1 MVKNIKFIV
10 APIRLLILVVTF
22 IAPFIF
28 VTYQLVSE
36 IDIRIDF
43 TKKERIGIEYNQSMR
58 QLLER
63 VQKHHLLSQIY
74 LLGDNSIKTEWENS
88 NNQAS
93 NYIQEVDAID
103 QQLNPLL
110 KTTDKWTAIFRN
122 WQDLLLQEP
131 TMSPEQSGE
140 SHKLITS
147 QIVSLINHVGD
158 SSNLNFDPSFDSY
171 YLMIALV
178 RHLPRN
184 LESLDQLRGF
194 VANRKKTE
202 ITIKER
208 AELIIRH
215 GGSKSS
221 MVEIKRGLELAF
233 GVEPKL
239 RPLIGF
245 HLKESLLNNE
255 IFISLVNQIL
265 LNKSA
270 EIDLQGQDYI
280 TLGNQAIF
288 SQYKLYDAIAPA
300 LQNLLQIRVNSLQD
314 RRRQVKIFTL
324 MVLAA
329 FVYIFL
335 SLASNQRKRLRAEE
349 SLRQQQEKSE
359 MLLLNVLPQAIAS
372 RLKDGD
378 DAIADNFAEV
388 TVLFADIVGFTEI
401 SSRIPAQQVV
411 SLLNQVFSAFDYL
424 AEIHG
429 LEKIKTVG
437 DAYMVVG
444 GLPNP
449 RVDHVE
455 AVLDMAIDMRIAISK
470 VSQEIG
476 EDCQIRIGVNTG
488 PVVAGVIG
496 IKKFIY
502 DIWGDTVNVAS
513 RMESQG
519 ISGEIQV
526 TAETYNKV
534 HHKYKFQERGIIPV
548 KGKGEILTYLLIGKA

>member
-1 MVKNIKFIV
+1 MVKNIRFITT
-10 APIRLLILVVTF
+10 PIKLLVLVVTF
-22 IAPFIF
+22 ITPFIL
-28 VTYQLVSE
+28 VTYQLISE
-36 IDIRIDF
+36 IDIRINF
-43 TKKERIGIEYNQSMR
+43 TTKETIGLEYNQSIR
-58 QLLER
+58 QLLEQ
-63 VQKHHLLSQIY
+63 VQKHHLFSQIY
-74 LLGDNSIKTEWENS
+74 LLGDNTIKPTWEGS
-88 NNQAS
+88 TTKTSQH
-93 NYIQEVDAID
+93 IKQIDDID
-103 QQLNPLL
+103 QKLNSLL
-110 KTTDKWTAIFRN
+110 KTTDKWTAIAKN
-122 WQDLLLQEP
+122 WQELIIQEP
-131 TMSPEQSGE
+131 SMTPDQSEQ
-140 SHKLITS
+140 SHKLLTS

-158 SSNLNFDPSFDSY
+158 TSNLNFDPSLDSY
-171 YLMIALV
+171 YLIVALV

-194 VANRKKTE
+194 VADKKRTK

-208 AELIIRH
+208 AELIIYH

-221 MVEIKRGLELAF
+221 MVETKRGLELAF
-233 GVEPKL
+233 GVNSNL
-239 RPLIGF
+239 RPGIGF
-245 HLKESLLNNE
+245 RLKECLLNNE
-255 IFISLVNQIL
+255 VFISLINQIL
-265 LNKSA
+265 LGESE
-270 EIDLQGQDYI
+270 EINLQEQDYLA
-280 TLGNQAIF
+280 LGNQAIL
-288 SQYKLYDAIAPA
+288 SQYGLYDAIAPL
-300 LQNLLQIRVNSLQD
+300 LQNLLQNRITNLKSRE
-314 RRRQVKIFTL
+314 RQVKLFTL

-329 FVYIFL
+329 FIYIFL
-335 SLASNQRKRLRAEE
+335 ALASNQRKRLRAEK
-349 SLRQQQEKSE
+349 SLRLQQEKTE

-372 RLKDGD
+372 RLKQGD
-378 DAIADNFAEV
+378 ESIADNFAEV

-401 SSRIPAQQVV
+401 SSRIEPQEVV

-444 GLPNP
+444 GLPDP
-449 RVDHVE
+449 RVDHIE
-455 AVLDMAIDMRIAISK
+455 AVLDMALDMRIAISK

-526 TAETYNKV
+526 TAEIYNKV
-534 HHKYKFQERGIIPV
+534 HHKYKFQERGLIPV
-548 KGKGEILTYLLIGKA
+548 KGKGDMLVYLLSSKA